1 LRGKDPFLDF
11 HYPVQSVNL
20 QHTQKKSEIPEMTD
34 NQEAEWFGT
43 RKVDPKE
50 KTGLVGEVFESV
62 ADNYDLMND
71 VMSGGVHRLWKDKL
85 IRMIAPTQ
93 GLRYLDVAGGTGD
106 IAFRLHHKTAGQA
119 DITVCDINPEMLRV
133 GKNRAIDRGIL
144 EGLTWAE
151 GNAEKLPF
159 EDNSF
164 DVYTIS
170 FGLRNVTHIDD
181 ALKDAW
187 RVLKPGGRFYCLEFS
202 AVKAP
207 VLDKL
212 YDLYSFKFIPRFGSL
227 IAKDRDSYQYLVES
241 IRQFPKQAE
250 LKKRLENA
258 GFERTAVRNLSFGVA
273 AIHSGYKP
281 L

>member
-1 LRGKDPFLDF
+1 
-11 HYPVQSVNL
+11 
-20 QHTQKKSEIPEMTD
+20 MTD